1 MVELP
6 APAAS
11 LLFWHTT
18 DVSVLRQVL
27 APRIRASE
35 EFRPSFRP
43 ARRGGRKR
51 SQEAFLFMPLFH
63 IPARGCGKPKEECPR
78 FLFQPHDL
86 QGSGPSLGLSSLI

>member
-51 SQEAFLFMPLFH
+51 SQSIPFHAFVPYSRTGVWKAQAGMSQVPL
-63 IPARGCGKPKEECPR
+63 PAT
-78 FLFQPHDL
+78 
-86 QGSGPSLGLSSLI
+86 